1 MNRYIFIGLLCFVIG
16 ACTHHTT
23 GFYEGPRYLSFVNE
37 KGADTAFISF
47 ANYPGASTHEVAFV
61 LKLTGNIPEEDL
73 TYRLEVVDSL
83 TTAGTTDYQLPEHLV
98 FRKDR
103 VTDTLVVTV
112 MNSNPFLTEQTL
124 SVGLRI
130 VANEHFRPGLDGQ
143 QRAKLTFTAVKSKLE
158 WWKGELE
165 SLILGEYSSK
175 KMEEFIL
182 CTGVNTLEG
191 VELSVARAYTLQFKR
206 YCIEHN
212 IMWDDNVTPM
222 VDKIPCY

>member
-1 MNRYIFIGLLCFVIG
+1 M
-16 ACTHHTT
+16 
-23 GFYEGPRYLSFVNE
+23 
-37 KGADTAFISF
+37 
-47 ANYPGASTHEVAFV
+47 
-61 LKLTGNIPEEDL
+61 KLTGNIPEEDL

-112 MNSNPFLTEQTL
+112 MNSNPLLTEQTL

-143 QRAKLTFTAVKSKLE
+143 QRAKLTFTAVKSKPE

-191 VELSVARAYTLQFKR
+191 VELSVAGAYTLQFKR

>member
-112 MNSNPFLTEQTL
+112 MNSNPLLTEQTL

-130 VANEHFRPGLDGQ
+130 VANEQFPARSGWATKSQTDLYRCEEQAGMVEGRIGVLDIGRVFIQ
-143 QRAKLTFTAVKSKLE
+143 KMEGVYLVHR
-158 WWKGELE
+158 
-165 SLILGEYSSK
+165 GEYPGRGRT
-175 KMEEFIL
+175 F
-182 CTGVNTLEG
+182 CCQ
-191 VELSVARAYTLQFKR
+191 SVYLT
-206 YCIEHN
+206 I
-212 IMWDDNVTPM
+212 
-222 VDKIPCY
+222 

>member
-112 MNSNPFLTEQTL
+112 MNSNPLLTEQTL

-143 QRAKLTFTAVKSKLE
+143 QRAKLTFTAVVEGRIGVLDIGRVFIQKNGGVYLVHR
-158 WWKGELE
+158 
-165 SLILGEYSSK
+165 GEYPGRGRT
-175 KMEEFIL
+175 F
-182 CTGVNTLEG
+182 CCQ
-191 VELSVARAYTLQFKR
+191 SVYLT
-206 YCIEHN
+206 I
-212 IMWDDNVTPM
+212 
-222 VDKIPCY
+222 

>member
-112 MNSNPFLTEQTL
+112 MNSNPLLTEQTL

-130 VANEHFRPGLDGQ
+130 VANEHFRPGWATKSQTDLYRCEEQAGMVEGRIGVLDIGRVFIQ
-143 QRAKLTFTAVKSKLE
+143 KNGGVYLVHR
-158 WWKGELE
+158 
-165 SLILGEYSSK
+165 GEYPGRGRT
-175 KMEEFIL
+175 F
-182 CTGVNTLEG
+182 CCQ
-191 VELSVARAYTLQFKR
+191 SVYLT
-206 YCIEHN
+206 I
-212 IMWDDNVTPM
+212 
-222 VDKIPCY
+222 

>member
-23 GFYEGPRYLSFVNE
+23 GFYEGPRYF
-37 KGADTAFISF
+37 SF

-112 MNSNPFLTEQTL
+112 MNSNPLLTEQTL

-143 QRAKLTFTAVKSKLE
+143 QRAKLTFTAVKSKPE

-191 VELSVARAYTLQFKR
+191 GRTFCCQSVYLT
-206 YCIEHN
+206 I
-212 IMWDDNVTPM
+212 
-222 VDKIPCY
+222 

>member
-112 MNSNPFLTEQTL
+112 MNSNPLLTEQTL

-130 VANEHFRPGLDGQ
+130 VANAHFRPGLDG
-143 QRAKLTFTAVKSKLE
+143 
-158 WWKGELE
+158 
-165 SLILGEYSSK
+165 
-175 KMEEFIL
+175 
-182 CTGVNTLEG
+182 
-191 VELSVARAYTLQFKR
+191 
-206 YCIEHN
+206 
-212 IMWDDNVTPM
+212 
-222 VDKIPCY
+222 

>member
-103 VTDTLVVTV
+103 VTDSDCNEFESLVDRTDFI
-112 MNSNPFLTEQTL
+112 SWFADRCKRAFPARSGWATKSQTDLYRCEEQAGM
-124 SVGLRI
+124 VEGRI
-130 VANEHFRPGLDGQ
+130 GVLDIGRVFIQ
-143 QRAKLTFTAVKSKLE
+143 KNGGVYLVH
-158 WWKGELE
+158 KGEYP
-165 SLILGEYSSK
+165 GRGRT
-175 KMEEFIL
+175 F
-182 CTGVNTLEG
+182 CCQ
-191 VELSVARAYTLQFKR
+191 SVYLT
-206 YCIEHN
+206 I
-212 IMWDDNVTPM
+212 
-222 VDKIPCY
+222 

>member
-112 MNSNPFLTEQTL
+112 MNSIVWHKVGMSRHKHSTFHTEYNHIKT
-124 SVGLRI
+124 
-130 VANEHFRPGLDGQ
+130 N
-143 QRAKLTFTAVKSKLE
+143 
-158 WWKGELE
+158 
-165 SLILGEYSSK
+165 
-175 KMEEFIL
+175 
-182 CTGVNTLEG
+182 
-191 VELSVARAYTLQFKR
+191 LQFIKKHKKHYYLHLPIYGYQIFKLYMKAIVNR
-206 YCIEHN
+206 FS
-212 IMWDDNVTPM
+212 
-222 VDKIPCY
+222 

>member
-112 MNSNPFLTEQTL
+112 MNSNPLLTEQTL

-143 QRAKLTFTAVKSKLE
+143 QRAKLYRCEEQAGMVEGRIGVLDIGRVFIQKNGGVYLVHR
-158 WWKGELE
+158 
-165 SLILGEYSSK
+165 GEYPGRGRT
-175 KMEEFIL
+175 F
-182 CTGVNTLEG
+182 CCQ
-191 VELSVARAYTLQFKR
+191 SVYLT
-206 YCIEHN
+206 I
-212 IMWDDNVTPM
+212 
-222 VDKIPCY
+222 

>member
-112 MNSNPFLTEQTL
+112 MNSNPLLTEQTL

-143 QRAKLTFTAVKSKLE
+143 QRAGMVEGRIGVLDIGRVFIQKNGGVYLVHR
-158 WWKGELE
+158 
-165 SLILGEYSSK
+165 GEYPGRGRT
-175 KMEEFIL
+175 F
-182 CTGVNTLEG
+182 CCQ
-191 VELSVARAYTLQFKR
+191 SVYLT
-206 YCIEHN
+206 I
-212 IMWDDNVTPM
+212 
-222 VDKIPCY
+222 